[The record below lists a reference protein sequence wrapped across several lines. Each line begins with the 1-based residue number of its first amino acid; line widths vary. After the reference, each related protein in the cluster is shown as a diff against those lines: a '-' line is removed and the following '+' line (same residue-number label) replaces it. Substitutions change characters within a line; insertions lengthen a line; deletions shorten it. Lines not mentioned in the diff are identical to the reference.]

1 MFQNIIDEEIKEEKS
16 YDTDKKKRVINLK
29 GLFSVSDFVL
39 YAISFMISMVSF
51 NGEFAPFGLAIFA
64 AVCSNR
70 IPLGIVY
77 IATCIGTLI
86 GFGANGFLSYL
97 LTTLLFVLMTLMF
110 RPRFEEDRNEK
121 QKLGLYILLSTFIV
135 QAGKMFFT
143 MFLVYDLLSSFV
155 FGILTYIFYKIFAN
169 SITVIK
175 EYGIKKA
182 FTVEEVMGASLLLSI
197 AFYSFN
203 GLNVFGLSISNILS
217 IMLVLFLGWKYG
229 MLVGATAGIT
239 IGMVLGIIGS
249 SSPVLIA
256 SYSISGMI
264 AGILNK
270 LGKIGV
276 IVGFALGNAVLTYV
290 VNGNTVPII
299 TIREILIA
307 SLGLLLLPKNID
319 IDISDIVGKT
329 KFLPTAGGQIE
340 GDKETIYKLN
350 TVSETI
356 SEMAKSYSEV
366 AATTVETDE
375 ELKNDN
381 KQSFKEEF
389 LNNIEDFSDNILYE
403 DIIYDDDYILD
414 TIYNL
419 LEEKEEITREELI
432 KIFEDNN
439 SYIIGINEEDERNKE
454 IEKDINQIVKAIN
467 HTYRI
472 NNLNMIWKQKEASNK
487 KVLANQ
493 LGGVSKVISSLADE
507 IEGKEKNVGVDAHID
522 PQKEIKYKIE
532 VTSVATTKN
541 NSEVS
546 GDSFIQTKLRDGKY
560 MMAISDGMGSGP
572 RAKKSSSTVI
582 KMLKR
587 LLTTG
592 FDKDVSIGLIN
603 SSVNLNSTEETYATI
618 DISVFN
624 NTTGNIEFIK
634 NGACPTFIKS
644 GNNVEVVKAV
654 SLPAGIVEDID
665 LVVYD
670 KDLKGGEI
678 IVMCSDGIL
687 ESNSELANKEIWV
700 KELLENIETDDIQRI
715 ADILLQESIDN
726 GLGVAK
732 DDMTVLIA
740 KIEKIEK

>member
-1 MFQNIIDEEIKEEKS
+1 MFQNIIDEEIREEKS

-110 RPRFEEDRNEK
+110 RPRFEKDRNEK
-121 QKLGLYILLSTFIV
+121 QKLGLYIFLSTFIV

-182 FTVEEVMGASLLLSI
+182 FTVEEVMGASLLLAI
-197 AFYSFN
+197 TFYSFN

-239 IGMVLGIIGS
+239 IGMVLGIIGT

-276 IVGFALGNAVLTYV
+276 IIGFALGNAVLTYV
-290 VNGNTVPII
+290 VNGNTVPVI

-329 KFLPTAGGQIE
+329 KLLPTTGGQIE
-340 GDKETIYKLN
+340 GNKETIYKLN

-356 SEMAKSYSEV
+356 SEIAKSYSEV

-375 ELKNDN
+375 EIKNDN

-414 TIYNL
+414 SIYSL
-419 LEEKEEITREELI
+419 LEEKEEITKEELI

-493 LGGVSKVISSLADE
+493 LGGVSKVISSLADD
-507 IEGKEKNVGVDAHID
+507 IEEKDKKNETNKED
-522 PQKEIKYKIE
+522 IKFKIE
-532 VTSVATTKN
+532 IASRVATKN
-541 NSEVS
+541 NSELS
-546 GDSFIQTKLRDGKY
+546 GDSFVQTKLRDGKF

-624 NTTGNIEFIK
+624 NITGNIEFIK

-678 IVMCSDGIL
+678 VVMCSDGIL
-687 ESNSELANKEIWV
+687 ESNSELTNKEIWV

-715 ADILLQESIDN
+715 ADILMQESIDN
-726 GLGVAK
+726 GLGIAK
-732 DDMTVLIA
+732 DDMTILIA
-740 KIEKIEK
+740 KVEKI